1 MTRVVSVHVARG
13 RRNIHSADGWTT
25 ESGQALSTSSTVSG
39 GGSLSV
45 RRIHLQEVIG
55 MIRAGELELEGILEQ
70 IRCALVLTQSA
81 DKFRLSA
88 EGISQVVLGVVV

>member
-13 RRNIHSADGWTT
+13 RRDVDSADGWTT
-25 ESGQALSTSSTVSG
+25 ESGQALSASSTVSG

-70 IRCALVLTQSA
+70 SRCALVLTQSA
-81 DKFRLSA
+81 DKFRLST
-88 EGISQVVLGVVV
+88 ESISQVVLGVVV